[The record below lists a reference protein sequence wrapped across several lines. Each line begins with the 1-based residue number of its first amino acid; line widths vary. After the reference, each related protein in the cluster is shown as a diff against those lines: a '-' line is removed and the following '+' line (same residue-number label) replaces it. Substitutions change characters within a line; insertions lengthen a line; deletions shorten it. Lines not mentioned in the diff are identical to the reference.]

1 MLKVQGIRQQ
11 VSVIAAGIAGVV
23 VALVLV
29 AQLVMTLQ
37 NDLANILR
45 QGQTLA
51 KVIGDN
57 VSAALAFQDPS
68 TALETLQA
76 LERSPLILEATIVD
90 AQGELF
96 AQYHKAQPQSGTELS
111 SDAVDWGGARMESI
125 EQSIDLAGTQIGAI
139 LLTVSTDEAYSRLF
153 TSAWVSLIIWLL
165 GTAIAY
171 LFAERLNNRIVS
183 PLQRLSKLM
192 VGVSANEDYSQRF
205 NYADGSEIGQLSDS
219 FNQMLSQ
226 IEDREARLQKA
237 IDELEVARDQAEAAA
252 RSKSS
257 FLANMSHEIRTPMNG
272 VIGMTSLLKRTP
284 LDETQKLYFETI
296 EKSANSLLVIIDDI
310 LDFTKIEAG
319 RLEIHNQVFD
329 LQGVMSS
336 VADFFTEPARL
347 KGLEFS
353 IDVDEGIPSRV
364 IGDSGRVRQ
373 VLLNLVGNAIKFTAE
388 GRVAVQVVLTGSEL
402 DRKMRFSVT
411 DTGVGITDA
420 EQSNIFTEFFQADS
434 SSVRRF
440 GGTGLGLAIA
450 RQLVTLM
457 GGHIDFRST
466 PGVGTTFWFD
476 LPLATEVLNPFLTS
490 KREESMDADIA
501 SQSSNPID
509 NTTDIEPT
517 TEPNQLLGQA
527 KILVA
532 EDSEVNQF
540 IIRELLATFGII
552 PDIVANGQ
560 EAIEAFSK
568 QPYDLIFMDVQM
580 PVMDGVAATEHIRAM
595 QANDP
600 TTTPCAIVGLSA
612 HAMSGDRERYLAV
625 GMDDYITKPIDLDEL
640 GELLKRKLTPA
651 SALML
656 WR

>member
-1 MLKVQGIRQQ
+1 MLKPQGIKQQ
-11 VSVIAAGIAGVV
+11 VSVIAAGIAGTV
-23 VALVLV
+23 VALVLLV
-29 AQLVMTLQ
+29 QLVMTLQ
-37 NDLANILR
+37 NDLANIRR

-51 KVIGDN
+51 KVIGEN

-76 LERSPLILEATIVD
+76 LERSPLVLEATIID

-96 AQYHKAQPQSGTELS
+96 AQYRKAQSSSGSGLPSVGLQLGDVRKEN
-111 SDAVDWGGARMESI
+111 I

-139 LLTVSTDEAYSRLF
+139 QLTISTNEAFSRLF
-153 TSAWVSLIIWLL
+153 ASAWVSLIIWLL

-183 PLQRLSKLM
+183 PLQRLSRLM
-192 VGVSANEDYSQRF
+192 IGVSASEDYSQRF
-205 NYADGSEIGQLSDS
+205 NYEDDSEIGQLSDS
-219 FNQMLSQ
+219 FNQMLAQ
-226 IEDREARLQKA
+226 IEDREARLHRA
-237 IDELEVARDQAEAAA
+237 IDDLEVARDQAEAAA

-272 VIGMTSLLKRTP
+272 VIGMTSLLKRSN

-336 VADFFTEPARL
+336 VADFFAEPARL
-347 KGLEFS
+347 KGLDFS
-353 IDVDEGIPSRV
+353 IDVDEGIPTRI

-373 VLLNLVGNAIKFTAE
+373 VLLNLVGNAIKFTGE

-411 DTGVGITDA
+411 DTGVGISDA
-420 EQSNIFTEFFQADS
+420 EQSSVFTEFFQADS

-457 GGHIDFRST
+457 GVT
-466 PGVGTTFWFD
+466 
-476 LPLATEVLNPFLTS
+476 
-490 KREESMDADIA
+490 
-501 SQSSNPID
+501 
-509 NTTDIEPT
+509 
-517 TEPNQLLGQA
+517 
-527 KILVA
+527 
-532 EDSEVNQF
+532 
-540 IIRELLATFGII
+540 
-552 PDIVANGQ
+552 
-560 EAIEAFSK
+560 
-568 QPYDLIFMDVQM
+568 
-580 PVMDGVAATEHIRAM
+580 
-595 QANDP
+595 
-600 TTTPCAIVGLSA
+600 
-612 HAMSGDRERYLAV
+612 
-625 GMDDYITKPIDLDEL
+625 
-640 GELLKRKLTPA
+640 
-651 SALML
+651 
-656 WR
+656 